1 MTWGCTWQ
9 KCWRFI
15 LKTWLIYSVLLH
27 IPIRKNTFA
36 YDVVELNLNKWLDIR
51 ILKTWLMYFKFVKCI
66 ISIILCY
73 IFFSKGCGESNFLS
87 KLLVS
92 LFSLSFF

>member
-1 MTWGCTWQ
+1 MSFHDLGMY
-9 KCWRFI
+9 
-15 LKTWLIYSVLLH
+15 LAEMLEIYIKNLANFF
-27 IPIRKNTFA
+27 NTFA
-36 YDVVELNLNKWLDIR
+36 YDVVGLNLNKWLDIR

-87 KLLVS
+87 NY
-92 LFSLSFF
+92 